1 MSKRRILVF
10 WKELYS
16 QYVNNIDEVWNEN
29 TKQELFLQFEEEK
42 RWNTNILREH
52 LDMVR
57 EVEEV
62 ITPMDLIESDRSE
75 VANDIKRLKNKKAAG
90 PNKIKGEFYIEV
102 ANSEF
107 CLYVMTKCLNK
118 AIIDDE
124 KPESWKIPEP
134 HLLIKNLNLLK
145 KI

>member
-62 ITPMDLIESDRSE
+62 ITPIRQ
-75 VANDIKRLKNKKAAG
+75 IGCRK
-90 PNKIKGEFYIEV
+90 
-102 ANSEF
+102 
-107 CLYVMTKCLNK
+107 
-118 AIIDDE
+118 
-124 KPESWKIPEP
+124 
-134 HLLIKNLNLLK
+134 
-145 KI
+145 